1 VGNREARGAWVWIGL
16 TPLGWI
22 VGLIPGFGIGLIE
35 SYGQEGEHAGPLL
48 WLIFEMLWLAAPTV
62 AVSLAIRAARAG
74 SRSGKIAL
82 GVAGV
87 LLLATMA
94 FFVMAAV
101 NGFPGTWIT
110 VLTAGVAVAGA
121 VGLTWRTGR
130 TPVPLAAEH
139 GLASPST
146 YWADLTTGHGDF
158 PAVTTGT
165 TTTSYQP
172 DGFHLRSAQADG
184 FRPVTV
190 STPASCTAATVT
202 ATVTEVSSPA
212 GAGFGPWCFH
222 DPDNGYGMA
231 LARDGQVTI
240 THLEN
245 GNPTA
250 IGGGHAAAWLRGQT
264 RELAIVCQLG
274 GTSDRVSAFVDG
286 AKVADM
292 TPPTC
297 ITEINATGFA
307 ATAPKRTSGPGEW
320 AVTGFLQW

>member
-1 VGNREARGAWVWIGL
+1 V
-16 TPLGWI
+16 
-22 VGLIPGFGIGLIE
+22 IGLIE

-48 WLIFEMLWLAAPTV
+48 WLLVEVLWLAAPTV
-62 AVSLAIRAARAG
+62 AVSAAIRSARAG
-74 SRSGKIAL
+74 SRSGRTAL

-101 NGFPGTWIT
+101 NGFPGTQIT
-110 VLTAGVAVAGA
+110 VAIVGAAVAVA
-121 VGLTWRTGR
+121 VGLTWRASR

-139 GLASPST
+139 GLASPGT

-190 STPASCTAATVT
+190 STPMPCTTTTVT
-202 ATVTEVSSPA
+202 ATVTEVSAPA
-212 GAGFGPWCFH
+212 RAGFGPWCFH

-231 LARDGQVTI
+231 LARDGHVTI
-240 THLEN
+240 THLDN
-245 GNPTA
+245 GNPTV
-250 IGGGHAAAWLRGQT
+250 IGGGHVSAWLRGQT
-264 RELAIVCQLG
+264 RELALVCQLG
-274 GTSDRVSAFVDG
+274 GTGDKVSAFVNG

-297 ITEINATGFA
+297 IPEINATGFA
-307 ATAPKRTSGPGEW
+307 ATAPKGASGPGEW
-320 AVTGFLQW
+320 AVTGFLQS